1 LAEAPLPDDERVWC
15 SPPPFLAHVTR
26 PPAER
31 LPTATILAIANAWPP
46 MPAGTGRAL
55 RGMLGDR
62 ADTVVL
68 APREA
73 DPRASGGAVVL
84 PRLRF
89 AHRARGPLKLYSL
102 LQHAEIVAAPV
113 VWCARR
119 RVRERPRAL
128 VCIQPLFAGVGGL
141 LVRRWFGIPYIVVA
155 YGEELTTWLADPAP
169 FRLRLRLMR
178 AVLHG
183 AAAVIVT
190 SAKTR
195 LMAEEL
201 HAVPGDRLHIIYP
214 AIDTSEPAVAPA
226 DAAALRH
233 QLTGG
238 GPMLLMVG
246 RLAER
251 HKGFDTAIGAMP
263 AVLAEVPTARLVIAG
278 PGDQEHL
285 RALARAAGVASA
297 VTFLGHV
304 DGDLLPRLFAACDLF
319 LLPGREVE
327 GSAEG
332 FGVVFLEAALAGK
345 PVIGGRAGGVPEA
358 VADGESGV
366 LVDGHSTVA
375 VARAAVRLLCD
386 RGYAADLGA
395 RGRARV
401 VREFDG
407 RRQHAQLDAVIHHV
421 LASRGR

>member
-1 LAEAPLPDDERVWC
+1 M
-15 SPPPFLAHVTR
+15 
-26 PPAER
+26 
-31 LPTATILAIANAWPP
+31 I
-46 MPAGTGRAL
+46 
-55 RGMLGDR
+55 GDR
-62 ADTVVL
+62 ADTAVL

-73 DPRASGGAVVL
+73 DSRASGGATVL

-119 RVRERPRAL
+119 RVSDRPLVL

-141 LVRRWFGIPYIVVA
+141 LVRRLFGIPYIVVA

-178 AVLHG
+178 AVLRG
-183 AAAVIVT
+183 AAAVVVT
-190 SAKTR
+190 SAKTK

-201 HAVPGDRLHIIYP
+201 HGVPTDRLHVIYP
-214 AIDTSEPAVAPA
+214 AISTSGPTVAPA
-226 DAAALRH
+226 EAAALR
-233 QLTGG
+233 QRLAGD

-251 HKGFDTAIGAMP
+251 HKGFDTAIAAM
-263 AVLAEVPTARLVIAG
+263 AVILAEVPAARVVIAG
-278 PGDQEHL
+278 PGDQAHL
-285 RALARAAGVASA
+285 RACAQAAGVASA

-304 DGDLLPRLFAACDLF
+304 DGDLLSRLFAACDVF

-345 PVIGGRAGGVPEA
+345 PVIGGMAGGVPEA
-358 VADGESGV
+358 VADQESGM
-366 LVDGHSTVA
+366 LVDGRSADA
-375 VARAAVRLLCD
+375 VASAAVRLLCD
-386 RGYAADLGA
+386 RQYAAELGA

-401 VREFDG
+401 LREFDG
-407 RRQHAQLDAVIHHV
+407 RRQHAELDAVIRRV
-421 LASRGR
+421 LTSHGR